1 MHSFVFLLIILGVF
15 VSLAI
20 QYSFWVAI
28 GIMQL
33 SGMFVV
39 VVTAFLVSGTKSKVN
54 RPKFPRHS

>member
-1 MHSFVFLLIILGVF
+1 MHSLVFLSVILGVF
-15 VSLAI
+15 AFLAI

-54 RPKFPRHS
+54 HL

>member
-1 MHSFVFLLIILGVF
+1 MHLFVFLSVILGVF
-15 VSLAI
+15 AFLAI

-39 VVTAFLVSGTKSKVN
+39 AVTAFSIPGTKSKVN
-54 RPKFPRHS
+54 RL